1 MYKGKRMVDVE
12 MSDIPAQLHKL
23 FFNKAVHCILYSC
36 TRWWGGRVQCNKN
49 EALTLII
56 KFSFK
61 ISIIIVI
68 CVFCIFCN

>member
-23 FFNKAVHCILYSC
+23 FFNEAVYC
-36 TRWWGGRVQCNKN
+36 TAVLVGGGGGRVQCNKS

-56 KFSFK
+56 KFSF
-61 ISIIIVI
+61 
-68 CVFCIFCN
+68 